1 MIRNMIKEENYDGS
15 RVQEEDAENYVDDT
29 ESDVNA
35 NF

>member
-1 MIRNMIKEENYDGS
+1 MVRNVIRGGNYEGS
-15 RVQEEDAENYVDDT
+15 RVEEEEAENYVDDT